1 MALITH
7 GSFGDLTAAFSSSA
21 IKARPSL
28 QRLRSFSM
36 MREATRDAQPER
48 IEFPK
53 SPEARGLALKS
64 IMLTEGF
71 EGLLQDVFN
80 KENEVYFAALA
91 WDLSGSPVIQYPESG
106 TDPEKCIIPLK
117 VGKLR
122 EFMGA
127 GISLYPARTVAAGI
141 TLRIQIW
148 ESDAKARN
156 FGKTLG
162 DIANEVKTSELNSL
176 LSLIAAGTGG
186 TVATLEL
193 VRKASVE
200 LMSLIG
206 AILRANGN
214 DYVDFYE
221 GYFPVSSAWSSGTEA
236 YQGHASE
243 IQLTRLT

>member
-7 GSFGDLTAAFSSSA
+7 GAFGDLTAAFTEPA

-36 MREATRDAQPER
+36 MREATRDAQPEP
-48 IEFPK
+48 IVFPK

-71 EGLLQDVFN
+71 EGLLQNVFN
-80 KENEVYFAALA
+80 RTNEVYFTALA
-91 WDLSGSPVIQYPESG
+91 WDLSGSIVIQYPGSGATVESS
-106 TDPEKCIIPLK
+106 IIPLQ
-117 VGKLR
+117 VGRLR
-122 EFMGA
+122 EFMGV
-127 GISLYPARTVAAGI
+127 GINLFPARSITAGI

-156 FGKTLG
+156 FGKTLE
-162 DIANEVKTSELNSL
+162 DIANTVKTSELNNL
-176 LSLIAAGTGG
+176 LSLIAAGAGG

-193 VRKASVE
+193 IRKAAVE
-200 LMSLIG
+200 LMFMVGS
-206 AILRANGN
+206 ILKANSD

-221 GYFPVSSAWSSGTEA
+221 GYFPVSNTWGSGTET
-236 YQGHASE
+236 YSGHASE
-243 IQLTRLT
+243 IQLTRFM

>member
-28 QRLRSFSM
+28 ERLRSFSM
-36 MREATRDAQPER
+36 MREATRDAQPEP

-71 EGLLQDVFN
+71 EGLLQKVFN
-80 KENEVYFAALA
+80 RTNEVYFTSLA
-91 WDLSGSPVIQYPESG
+91 WDLSGSTVIQYPGSG
-106 TDPEKCIIPLK
+106 ARADSCIIPLK
-117 VGKLR
+117 VGKVR
-122 EFMGA
+122 EFMGV
-127 GISLYPARTVAAGI
+127 GINLFPARKVTAGI

-148 ESDAKARN
+148 ESEADARN
-156 FGKTLG
+156 FGKTLEE
-162 DIANEVKTSELNSL
+162 IAKTVKSSELNNL
-176 LSLIAAGTGG
+176 LTLIATGTGG

-193 VRKASVE
+193 IRKAAIE
-200 LMSLIG
+200 LMSLVG
-206 AILRANGN
+206 SILKANSD

-221 GYFPVSSAWSSGTEA
+221 GYFPVSSAWSSGNEA

-243 IQLTRLT
+243 IQLTRFT